1 MLLGIV
7 GASLLENLLL
17 GNEVTRATEG
27 AIETVDEMYD
37 FIKNFVPLHR
47 FIIIKIIRYLDYK
60 TRFHG
65 VYLKSYLLVV
75 KN

>member
-1 MLLGIV
+1 MLLGIL

-37 FIKNFVPLHR
+37 FIKKFCATPP
-47 FIIIKIIRYLDYK
+47 
-60 TRFHG
+60 FH
-65 VYLKSYLLVV
+65 YY
-75 KN
+75 